1 MRGQMQRGVRKF
13 RPDKRHVKFYV
24 EAGLHHRS
32 ACSVSG
38 ALLANLYLAKTFP
51 KDETASVSTSMTI
64 PAMHDRRGMT
74 AMLQDAVNPTDRPMQ
89 RTRIAG
95 IAIAAA
101 TVIST
106 IFVAL
111 DHSGG
116 GSNPLEILQG
126 IARLQPL
133 KEVVHAVAIASV
145 CAFAFGYATLARRLG
160 LRQPL
165 VLLGLS
171 TYLIGCVA
179 MVGATITDGFI
190 VTHIAVDAVH
200 AAPER
205 VAFAYNLIHY
215 AGVALNDMAKLGWIL
230 QAVGTLAWSIAL
242 VREHGFSRVAGV
254 VGMLSSMLVV
264 TLIVGSATNMSM
276 TSLLSVLLA
285 QLIWNFAAAAL
296 LLRDPVSVDA
306 AARQERVIS
315 RVDGLS

>member
-1 MRGQMQRGVRKF
+1 
-13 RPDKRHVKFYV
+13 
-24 EAGLHHRS
+24 
-32 ACSVSG
+32 
-38 ALLANLYLAKTFP
+38 
-51 KDETASVSTSMTI
+51 
-64 PAMHDRRGMT
+64 
-74 AMLQDAVNPTDRPMQ
+74 MLQDAGTFTNQPIQ
-89 RTRIAG
+89 RTRTAGVVIAC
-95 IAIAAA
+95 AA
-101 TVIST
+101 VIST

-116 GSNPLEILQG
+116 GSNPLEIMQG
-126 IARLQPL
+126 IARLQLL

-190 VTHIAVDAVH
+190 VTHIAVDAIH

-230 QAVGTLAWSIAL
+230 QAAGTLAWSIAL
-242 VREHGFSRVAGV
+242 VREHGFNRMAGV
-254 VGMLSSMLVV
+254 VGMLSSTLVAI
-264 TLIVGSATNMSM
+264 LIFASATNMSM

-285 QLIWNFAAAAL
+285 QLIWNFAAAIL
-296 LLRDPVSVDA
+296 LMRDPVGANS
-306 AARQERVIS
+306 
-315 RVDGLS
+315 GP

>member
-1 MRGQMQRGVRKF
+1 
-13 RPDKRHVKFYV
+13 
-24 EAGLHHRS
+24 
-32 ACSVSG
+32 
-38 ALLANLYLAKTFP
+38 
-51 KDETASVSTSMTI
+51 MTT
-64 PAMHDRRGMT
+64 PGMHNRRGMT
-74 AMLQDAVNPTDRPMQ
+74 AMLQDAANPTLRPAQ
-89 RTRIAG
+89 NTQTAG
-95 IAIAAA
+95 ILIAAA

-126 IARLQPL
+126 VARLQVL
-133 KEVVHAVAIASV
+133 KEVVHGVAIASV

-160 LRQPL
+160 LHRPL

-171 TYLIGCVA
+171 TYLIGCIA

-190 VTHIAVDAVH
+190 TTHIAVDAIS
-200 AAPER
+200 ATPER

-242 VREHGFSRVAGV
+242 VREHGFNRVAGV
-254 VGMLSSMLVV
+254 IGMLSSTLVV
-264 TLIVGSATNMSM
+264 ALIFGSATNMSM

-285 QLIWNFAAAAL
+285 QLIWNVAAAVL
-296 LLRDPVSVDA
+296 LVRDPISVNPTP
-306 AARQERVIS
+306 
-315 RVDGLS
+315 

>member
-1 MRGQMQRGVRKF
+1 MQRGVRKF

-32 ACSVSG
+32 ACSDSNVP
-38 ALLANLYLAKTFP
+38 LANLYPAKTFP
-51 KDETASVSTSMTI
+51 KDAVASVSASMTT
-64 PAMHDRRGMT
+64 PAVHDRRGMIP
-74 AMLQDAVNPTDRPMQ
+74 MLQDAATFTDQPIQPT
-89 RTRIAG
+89 RTAG
-95 IAIAAA
+95 IVTASAA
-101 TVIST
+101 VIST
-106 IFVAL
+106 LFVAL

-126 IARLQPL
+126 IARLQLL

-160 LRQPL
+160 LRRPL
-165 VLLGLS
+165 ILLGLT

-179 MVGATITDGFI
+179 MIGATITDGFI
-190 VTHIAVDAVH
+190 VTHIAIDAIH

-242 VREHGFSRVAGV
+242 VREQGFNQVAGV
-254 VGMLSSMLVV
+254 VGMLSSTLVV
-264 TLIVGSATNMSM
+264 ALIFGSATNMSM

-285 QLIWNFAAAAL
+285 QLIWNFAAAVL
-296 LLRDPVSVDA
+296 LARDPAGVNPLA
-306 AARQERVIS
+306 LQEPAIS
-315 RVDGLS
+315 